1 MISAFAAAV
10 CTAEPPTEPILRIET
25 GMHTAKIGRIG
36 VDDENRYIVTASED
50 KTVRLWELSTGRL
63 IRIFRPPVGVGNEG
77 KIYSVALSPDG
88 NTIAC
93 GGWTQYENGSFQAV
107 DYFIYLF
114 DRQSGGVIRR
124 ISGLP
129 NVINQLAFSR
139 NGGFLVA
146 TMGRSNGIRVYRS
159 SDYQQVAIDEDYGD
173 NSYGADFDGQ
183 GRLITA
189 SYDGYV
195 RLYSSSF
202 KLLAKMK
209 TPGGNK
215 PFAVR
220 FSPDGAKAAVGF
232 VDSTKV
238 DVLSGNDLSYLF
250 SPDTA
255 GVNNGSLFTVSWSSD
270 GRSLYA
276 GGQYTS
282 DGTPIVKWSEGGR
295 GARRNLNAANSTIMH
310 ILPLKSGGIVFSSYD
325 PAFGII
331 NGSDQRTLFKAP
343 STPDYRDNQQGLL
356 LSYDG
361 SSVQFAYE
369 LWGKSPA
376 RISVSEGLLTTQLEA
391 TNSQLAAPVFS
402 APGMDITNWKY
413 TYGPK
418 LNGAELKLKPYEW
431 STSIAVAPNG
441 ESFLHGSLWNLRL
454 FDRTGAEKW
463 IVPAPG
469 VVWGVNVSGN
479 GKVAVA
485 ACGDGTVRW
494 YRMTDGKELLAFFP
508 HIDKKRWVL
517 WTPSGYYIAS
527 PGGEDLI
534 GWHINNGKD
543 AAADFFPA
551 SRFRDRFYR
560 PDVTAKILGTFDES
574 EAVRLAN
581 EESGRRQ
588 QEASIKQALPPVVSI
603 VSPSD
608 GAVVSNSQLTVK
620 FTVRTPSGEPVT
632 SVKALVDG
640 RPVAAE
646 RGVTITP
653 KDAEQREISIT
664 VPEQNT
670 EVSIIAENRFAA
682 SEPATIRVKW
692 RGKKLQ
698 DEFVI
703 KPKLYVLSVGVSKYR
718 NPELTLGLAAK
729 DAKDFAATMQK
740 QQGGLYREV
749 TTKVLTDEKA
759 TKDDILDGLDWLQR
773 QTTSKDVAMI
783 FLSGH
788 GVNDQNGIYYYLP
801 VNADIEKL
809 KRTGVPFSDVKNT
822 VASLAGKT
830 VFFVDTCHSGSVMGT
845 RRGLTDI
852 TAMVNELSSAE
863 NGAVVF
869 ASSTGGQYSLEK
881 PEWGNGAFTKALIE
895 GMSGKADYTGK
906 GKISINMLDLYLS
919 ERVKELTKGK
929 QTPTTTKPSTVPDFP
944 VAVKNQ

>member
-1 MISAFAAAV
+1 
-10 CTAEPPTEPILRIET
+10 L
-25 GMHTAKIGRIG
+25 
-36 VDDENRYIVTASED
+36 
-50 KTVRLWELSTGRL
+50 
-63 IRIFRPPVGVGNEG
+63 
-77 KIYSVALSPDG
+77 
-88 NTIAC
+88 
-93 GGWTQYENGSFQAV
+93 Q
-107 DYFIYLF
+107 
-114 DRQSGGVIRR
+114 
-124 ISGLP
+124 
-129 NVINQLAFSR
+129 
-139 NGGFLVA
+139 
-146 TMGRSNGIRVYRS
+146 
-159 SDYQQVAIDEDYGD
+159 
-173 NSYGADFDGQ
+173 
-183 GRLITA
+183 
-189 SYDGYV
+189 
-195 RLYSSSF
+195 
-202 KLLAKMK
+202 
-209 TPGGNK
+209 
-215 PFAVR
+215 
-220 FSPDGAKAAVGF
+220 
-232 VDSTKV
+232 
-238 DVLSGNDLSYLF
+238 
-250 SPDTA
+250 
-255 GVNNGSLFTVSWSSD
+255 
-270 GRSLYA
+270 
-276 GGQYTS
+276 
-282 DGTPIVKWSEGGR
+282 
-295 GARRNLNAANSTIMH
+295 AANSTIMH

-325 PAFGII
+325 PAFGVI

-369 LWGKSPA
+369 LWGKSTA

-391 TNSQLAAPVFS
+391 TNSGLAAPVFS
-402 APGMDITNWKY
+402 SPGINITDWKY

-431 STSIAVAPNG
+431 STSIAIAPNG

-469 VVWGVNVSGN
+469 VVWAVNVSGN

-534 GWHINNGKD
+534 GWHLNHGKD

-560 PDVTAKILGTFDES
+560 PDVTAKVLTTFDES

-603 VSPSD
+603 ISPSD
-608 GAVVSNSQLTVK
+608 GAAVSTSQLTVK

-632 SVKALVDG
+632 AIKALVDG

-653 KDAEQREISIT
+653 KDAEQREIRIT

-682 SEPATIRVKW
+682 SEPATVRVKW
-692 RGKKLQ
+692 QGKKQQ
-698 DEFVI
+698 DEFII
-703 KPKLYVLSVGVSKYR
+703 KPKLYVLSVGVSKYQ
-718 NPELTLGLAAK
+718 NPDLILGLAAK

-759 TKDDILDGLDWLQR
+759 TKDEILDGLDWLQR

-881 PEWGNGAFTKALIE
+881 PEWGNGAFTKALVE

-944 VAVKNQ
+944 VAVKRQ